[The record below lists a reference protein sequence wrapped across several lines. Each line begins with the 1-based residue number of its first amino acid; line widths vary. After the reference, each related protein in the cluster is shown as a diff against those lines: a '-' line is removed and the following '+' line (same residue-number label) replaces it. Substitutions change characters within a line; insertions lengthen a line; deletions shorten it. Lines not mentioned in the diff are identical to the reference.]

1 MRQVNI
7 WYMRIMNIREHPEF
21 KSRPNRPQLILF
33 ESPTKAL
40 IFLILIF
47 LIQQLDGNVI
57 GPKILGNS
65 IGISAFWILFAILV
79 AGEIFGLVGM
89 VIGVPLF
96 AVIYSIIKE
105 NVEYKLREKNLPT
118 DTKDYM

>member
-1 MRQVNI
+1 MNQSVMLQVKKLQQTFQISKNFTVNAVNNI
-7 WYMRIMNIREHPEF
+7 SFHIN
-21 KSRPNRPQLILF
+21 K
-33 ESPTKAL
+33 
-40 IFLILIF
+40 
-47 LIQQLDGNVI
+47 
-57 GPKILGNS
+57 
-65 IGISAFWILFAILV
+65 
-79 AGEIFGLVGM
+79 GEIFGLVGM

>member
-1 MRQVNI
+1 M
-7 WYMRIMNIREHPEF
+7 
-21 KSRPNRPQLILF
+21 IL
-33 ESPTKAL
+33 
-40 IFLILIF
+40 LILII
-47 LIQQLDGNVI
+47 LRQQLDGNVI